1 MARRHQ
7 KGRALDWRKRAIA
20 VAGASLGVVP
30 LRTFDDI
37 YAYMM
42 FGRDGADI
50 SDSEADE
57 VDAVATEFN
66 DAVRHV
72 KSRNLTASLVC
83 ESAEA
88 SARRAYRA
96 GKEASAVFNAF
107 NAVLVAND
115 MTPLPGCLAVFS
127 WVDSFAGTPQDEGV
141 EDLVFR
147 GLSSVHDCWPR
158 DCASYSYASWLSHAA
173 VGGQP

>member
-1 MARRHQ
+1 MDWKKQ
-7 KGRALDWRKRAIA
+7 ALA
-20 VAGASLGVVP
+20 VACASPGAVP
-30 LRTFDDI
+30 LLTFDDV

-42 FGRDGADI
+42 FGREQVNI
-50 SDSEADE
+50 SDSEADDI
-57 VDAVATEFN
+57 DAVATEFN

-72 KSRNLTASLVC
+72 KSRNLTASLVY

-141 EDLVFR
+141 ADLVFR
-147 GLSSVHDCWPR
+147 GLSFVHDCWPR